1 MEINFPHSIRRAND
15 ALWFACEKLFADG
28 IDNFIHHNDVVTV
41 EINGKHY
48 APQIDFARHVVVF
61 DL

>member
-1 MEINFPHSIRRAND
+1 MEIKFPHTIRRAGD
-15 ALWFACEKLFADG
+15 ALRYACDRLYENG
-28 IDNFIHHNDVVTV
+28 INNFIHYNDVVTV